1 MTRTTAH
8 LCGHRIGP
16 RTRHRRP
23 GDRAAFSL
31 LEVLLALTLAV
42 LLLGAIFTAMDQ
54 SWRLTSSGRHEM
66 ERAQL
71 ARALVRRITSDV
83 RSIAFVPPLVVD
95 SDEETASGSTTSESG
110 SEEEE
115 VTTRSFGLR
124 GDTFFLEM
132 QISRPRRD
140 LEFSTDADG
149 NITTNRTSDLRVV
162 SYLHSGSP
170 TGGTGA
176 AAANS
181 ATAAL
186 GTGLIRTEG
195 DRLQSLQIE
204 EQGGQSTA
212 LSTSQVLA
220 PEVNLLQFRY
230 FDGLAWYT
238 TWDSEQAGRLP
249 RAVEVTLGFA
259 PAASTGPAL
268 NVPVSASADQV
279 RSVILLPIA
288 DPFPEEFLP

>member
-1 MTRTTAH
+1 MTRTSAH
-8 LCGHRIGP
+8 LSWHDIGL
-16 RTRHRRP
+16 RTCHRRP
-23 GDRAAFSL
+23 TNRAAFSL

-54 SWRLTSSGRHEM
+54 SWRLTSGGRHEM

-95 SDEETASGSTTSESG
+95 SDEETTTGSTTSEAG
-110 SEEEE
+110 MEEE

-124 GDTFFLEM
+124 GDTFFVEM

-162 SYLHSGSP
+162 SYLLSGSP
-170 TGGTGA
+170 ASGTGA
-176 AAANS
+176 AAS
-181 ATAAL
+181 SSTTAAL
-186 GTGLIRTEG
+186 GSGLIRTEG
-195 DRLQSLQIE
+195 DRLQSLQVE
-204 EQGGQSTA
+204 EQGGESTS
-212 LSTSQVLA
+212 LSTTQVLA

-268 NVPVSASADQV
+268 NVSASTSADQV